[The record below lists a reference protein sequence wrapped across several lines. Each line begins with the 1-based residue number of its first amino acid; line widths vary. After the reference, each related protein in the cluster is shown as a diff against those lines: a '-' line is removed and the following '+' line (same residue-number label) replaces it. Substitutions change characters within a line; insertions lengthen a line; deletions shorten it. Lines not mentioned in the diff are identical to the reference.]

1 MLFLGFK
8 LKNVDN
14 DKSNRILIMGLG
26 NVLLGDEGIGIHV
39 VKALEKETLPSN
51 ADIMDG
57 GTGGFQ
63 ILAEL
68 QSYPTVIMID
78 ATLSE
83 QPPGHI
89 RVTEPRYSSDFPKS
103 LSSHDIGLKDLLDSA
118 TLLEKMP
125 KIYLVVVTID
135 PSQEISMELSEEVK
149 ESILPVKEKVREIL
163 AGLSC

>member
-1 MLFLGFK
+1 
-8 LKNVDN
+8 
-14 DKSNRILIMGLG
+14 MGLG
-26 NVLLGDEGIGIHV
+26 NILLGDEGIGIHIV
-39 VKALEKETLPSN
+39 QSLEKEELPPN

-78 ATLSE
+78 ATLSD
-83 QPPGHI
+83 QPPGHM
-89 RVTEPRYSSDFPKS
+89 RVTEPRYSADFPKS

-125 KIYLVVVTID
+125 KIYLVVITIN
-135 PSQEISMELSEEVK
+135 PSQEISMELSKEVK
-149 ESILPVKEKVREIL
+149 ASIPMVKEKVREIL
-163 AGLSC
+163 SILNR